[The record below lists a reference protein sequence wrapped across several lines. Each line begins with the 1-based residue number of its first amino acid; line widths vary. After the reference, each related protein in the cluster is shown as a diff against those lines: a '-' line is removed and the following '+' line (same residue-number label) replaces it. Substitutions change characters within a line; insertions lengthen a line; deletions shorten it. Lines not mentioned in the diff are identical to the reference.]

1 MPTPWSVSP
10 RNAGTWIE
18 NGLAPEL
25 KVMESMVTLAERVG
39 EVCVEVPK
47 VAVSPALTG
56 ANPGGTLNQLPPVFQ
71 VAEAGALSQVAST
84 ASEEEGRRKKEEVR
98 SKKKT
103 RSFLPDNIERGK
115 PEMTA
120 EGGSSVCK
128 SAPNAQDCFAFVE
141 QNLRELRSSRYSD
154 EIRRKHW
161 EPRCG
166 NVPRARIRNC
176 DSRADVA
183 AAPFCALRIP
193 AHPFPDL
200 SGYELTILSKSG
212 FDDAHG

>member
-1 MPTPWSVSP
+1 MSVL

-18 NGLAPEL
+18 NGFAPEL

-56 ANPGGTLNQLPPVFQ
+56 AIPPDQLAPVFQ
-71 VAEAGALSQVAST
+71 LSEAGAFSQLAST

-98 SKKKT
+98 SKEKT
-103 RSFLPDNIERGK
+103 RSLLPDNIERGK
-115 PEMTA
+115 PKMTA
-120 EGGSSVCK
+120 EGRSSVGK

-193 AHPFPDL
+193 AHPFPVFL
-200 SGYELTILSKSG
+200 AMNSR
-212 FDDAHG
+212 F